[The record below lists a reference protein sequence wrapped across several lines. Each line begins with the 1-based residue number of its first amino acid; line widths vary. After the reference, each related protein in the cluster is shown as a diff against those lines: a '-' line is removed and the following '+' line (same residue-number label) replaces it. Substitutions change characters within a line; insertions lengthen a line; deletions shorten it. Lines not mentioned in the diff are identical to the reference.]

1 MKKFLTLLVTSAF
14 AVLAILPTSTFATP
28 LKMEISDT
36 GALQLPSDGEG
47 LRGLRIPQEV
57 VVDPADP
64 KQGIIG
70 IEKNTTA
77 IGAVVKWTNFALGF
91 VAVIAIAF
99 IIYGGFLAIMSGDDE
114 GGVKKATTIIK
125 NAIVGIIVIISAY
138 AIVNTL
144 LA

>member
-1 MKKFLTLLVTSAF
+1 MKKLLFFLSLGALFFSVNSAAAAAPPEAPVLKAKIESGVLTL
-14 AVLAILPTSTFATP
+14 PT
-28 LKMEISDT
+28 
-36 GALQLPSDGEG
+36 DGGGKSG
-47 LRGLRIPQEV
+47 LRLPKDVEEIVGLERTE
-57 VVDPADP
+57 
-64 KQGIIG
+64 GI
-70 IEKNTTA
+70 TA

-99 IIYGGFLAIMSGDDE
+99 IIYGGFLTIMSGDDE
-114 GGVKKATTIIK
+114 GGTKKATTIIK